1 MGSKTIGKALGMG
14 SSPSNNSSSGTYEPQ
29 YVKLAD
35 GSYQLYDQS
44 KATLNYAPA
53 QTVQGAKGQRAL
65 GDSAFG
71 KTGGNRRLASA
82 QYDGQDI
89 ELSNGNIKFYNQTD
103 YDNWQK
109 ERTNAANQLKTATN
123 AANQLKTATNAALQN
138 LSDARNNR
146 NKTKKTSLFTTAGLP
161 GGGGGTGVF
170 TGIVE

>member
-1 MGSKTIGKALGMG
+1 MGSSKTIGKALGMG
-14 SSPSNNSSSGTYEPQ
+14 SSSSSNSSSGTYEPQ

-71 KTGGNRRLASA
+71 KTGGNRSLASA

-123 AANQLKTATNAALQN
+123 AASQN

>member
-14 SSPSNNSSSGTYEPQ
+14 SSPSKTSSSGTYKPQ

-35 GSYQLYDQS
+35 GSYKLYDQS

-65 GDSAFG
+65 GGSAFG

-103 YDNWQK
+103 YDNWQT
-109 ERTNAANQLKTATN
+109 ERTNAANQLKIATN
-123 AANQLKTATNAALQN
+123 AASQN
-138 LSDARNNR
+138 LSDARNQKN
-146 NKTKKTSLFTTAGLP
+146 NNKKTSLFTTAGSP

>member
-14 SSPSNNSSSGTYEPQ
+14 SSPSNTSSSGTYEPQ

-53 QTVQGAKGQRAL
+53 QTVQGAKGRRAI

-71 KTGGNRRLASA
+71 KTGGNRSLASA

-89 ELSNGNIKFYNQTD
+89 ELSNGNIKFYNQKD
-103 YDNWQK
+103 YDNWQT
-109 ERTNAANQLKTATN
+109 ERTNSANRLKIATN
-123 AANQLKTATNAALQN
+123 AASQN
-138 LSDARNNR
+138 LSDARNQKN
-146 NKTKKTSLFTTAGLP
+146 NNKKTSLFTTAGSP

>member
-14 SSPSNNSSSGTYEPQ
+14 SSPSNTSSSGTYEPQ

-53 QTVQGAKGQRAL
+53 QTVQGAKGKRAL

-71 KTGGNRRLASA
+71 KTGGNRSLASA

-103 YDNWQK
+103 YDNWQT
-109 ERTNAANQLKTATN
+109 ERTNSANQLKIATN
-123 AANQLKTATNAALQN
+123 AASQN
-138 LSDARNNR
+138 LSDARNQKN
-146 NKTKKTSLFTTAGLP
+146 NNKKTSLFTTAGAP

>member
-14 SSPSNNSSSGTYEPQ
+14 SSPSNTSSSGTYEPQ

-53 QTVQGAKGQRAL
+53 QTVQGAKGQRAV
-65 GDSAFG
+65 GNSAFG

-89 ELSNGNIKFYNQTD
+89 ELSNGNIKFYNQKD
-103 YDNWQK
+103 YDNWQT
-109 ERTNAANQLKTATN
+109 ERTNSANRLKIATN
-123 AANQLKTATNAALQN
+123 AASQN
-138 LSDARNNR
+138 LSNARNNQ
-146 NKTKKTSLFTTAGLP
+146 NKTKKTSLFTTAGSP

>member
-14 SSPSNNSSSGTYEPQ
+14 SSPSNTSSSGTYEPQ

-71 KTGGNRRLASA
+71 KRGGNRSLASA

-103 YDNWQK
+103 YDNWQT
-109 ERTNAANQLKTATN
+109 ERTNSANQLKIATN
-123 AANQLKTATNAALQN
+123 AASQN
-138 LSDARNNR
+138 LSDARNRKN
-146 NKTKKTSLFTTAGLP
+146 NNKKTSLFTTAGLP

>member
-14 SSPSNNSSSGTYEPQ
+14 SSPSNTSSSGTYEPQ

-71 KTGGNRRLASA
+71 KTGGNRSLASA

-103 YDNWQK
+103 YDNWQT
-109 ERTNAANQLKTATN
+109 ERKNAANQLKTATN
-123 AANQLKTATNAALQN
+123 AASQN
-138 LSDARNNR
+138 LSNARNQKN
-146 NKTKKTSLFTTAGLP
+146 NNKKTSLFTTAGAP

>member
-14 SSPSNNSSSGTYEPQ
+14 SSPSKNSSSGTYKPQ

-44 KATLNYAPA
+44 KVTLNYAPA
-53 QTVQGAKGQRAL
+53 TVQGAKGQRAL
-65 GDSAFG
+65 GDSALG
-71 KTGGNRRLASA
+71 KTGGNRSLASA

-103 YDNWQK
+103 YDNWQT
-109 ERTNAANQLKTATN
+109 ERTNAANRLKIATN
-123 AANQLKTATNAALQN
+123 AASQN
-138 LSDARNNR
+138 LSDARNNQ
-146 NKTKKTSLFTTAGLP
+146 NKTKKTSLFTTAGSL

-170 TGIVE
+170 TGILE

>member
-14 SSPSNNSSSGTYEPQ
+14 SSRSNNSSSGKYEPQ

-44 KATLNYAPA
+44 KVTLNYAPA
-53 QTVQGAKGQRAL
+53 QTVQGAKGLRAFR
-65 GDSAFG
+65 DSAFG
-71 KTGGNRRLASA
+71 KTGGNRSLASA

-103 YDNWQK
+103 YDNWQTA
-109 ERTNAANQLKTATN
+109 RTNAANQLKIATN
-123 AANQLKTATNAALQN
+123 AESRN
-138 LSDARNNR
+138 LSDARKKQ
-146 NKTKKTSLFTTAGLP
+146 NKTKKTSLFTTAGSP

>member
-1 MGSKTIGKALGMG
+1 MGSSKTIGKALGM
-14 SSPSNNSSSGTYEPQ
+14 SSPSSSNSSSGTYEPK

-53 QTVQGAKGQRAL
+53 QTVQGAKGQRSL

-103 YDNWQK
+103 YDKWQT

-123 AANQLKTATNAALQN
+123 AASQN
-138 LSDARNNR
+138 LSDARNNQ
-146 NKTKKTSLFTTAGLP
+146 NKTKKTSLFTTAGSP

>member
-14 SSPSNNSSSGTYEPQ
+14 SSPSNTSSSGTYEPQ

-53 QTVQGAKGQRAL
+53 QTVQGAKGQRSL

-71 KTGGNRRLASA
+71 KTGGNKSLASA

-103 YDNWQK
+103 YDNWQT
-109 ERTNAANQLKTATN
+109 ERTNAANRLKTATN
-123 AANQLKTATNAALQN
+123 AASQN
-138 LSDARNNR
+138 LSDARNQKN
-146 NKTKKTSLFTTAGLP
+146 NNKKTSLFTTAGSP

-170 TGIVE
+170 TGILE

>member
-1 MGSKTIGKALGMG
+1 MGSKTIGKALGV
-14 SSPSNNSSSGTYEPQ
+14 SSSQSSDSSSGTYEPQ

-44 KATLNYAPA
+44 KATLNYSPT

-65 GDSAFG
+65 NDNVFG
-71 KTGGNRRLASA
+71 KNAGNRSLESA

-89 ELSNGNIKFYNQTD
+89 ELNNGKIRFYNQTD
-103 YDNWQK
+103 YDNWQTEK
-109 ERTNAANQLKTATN
+109 TNAANQLKVATN
-123 AANQLKTATNAALQN
+123 AASQN
-138 LSDARNNR
+138 LSDARNNQKK
-146 NKTKKTSLFTTAGLP
+146 NKKTSLFTTAGSP

>member
-1 MGSKTIGKALGMG
+1 MGSKTIGKALGV
-14 SSPSNNSSSGTYEPQ
+14 SSSQSSDSSSGKYEPQ

-44 KATLNYAPA
+44 KATLNYSPT
-53 QTVQGAKGQRAL
+53 QTVQRAKGQRAL
-65 GDSAFG
+65 NDNVFG
-71 KTGGNRRLASA
+71 KKGGNRSLVSA

-89 ELSNGNIKFYNQTD
+89 ELSNGKIKIYNQTD
-103 YDNWQK
+103 YDNWQAEK
-109 ERTNAANQLKTATN
+109 TKAANQLKIATN
-123 AANQLKTATNAALQN
+123 AASQN

-146 NKTKKTSLFTTAGLP
+146 NKNKKTSLFTTAGFP

>member
-14 SSPSNNSSSGTYEPQ
+14 SSPSNTSSSGTYEPQ

-71 KTGGNRRLASA
+71 KTGGNRSLASA

-103 YDNWQK
+103 YDNWQT
-109 ERTNAANQLKTATN
+109 ERTNSANQLKIATN
-123 AANQLKTATNAALQN
+123 AASQN
-138 LSDARNNR
+138 LSDARNQKN
-146 NKTKKTSLFTTAGLP
+146 NNKKTSLFTTAGAP

>member
-1 MGSKTIGKALGMG
+1 MGSKTIGKALGV
-14 SSPSNNSSSGTYEPQ
+14 SSSQSIDSSSRTYEPQ

-44 KATLNYAPA
+44 KATLNYSPT
-53 QTVQGAKGQRAL
+53 QTVQRAKGQRAL
-65 GDSAFG
+65 NDNVFG
-71 KTGGNRRLASA
+71 KNTGNRSLESA

-89 ELSNGNIKFYNQTD
+89 ELSNGKIKFYNQTD
-103 YDNWQK
+103 YDNWQAEK
-109 ERTNAANQLKTATN
+109 TKAANQLKIATN
-123 AANQLKTATNAALQN
+123 AASQN

-146 NKTKKTSLFTTAGLP
+146 NKNKKTSLFTTAGFP

>member
-14 SSPSNNSSSGTYEPQ
+14 SSPSNTSSSGTYEPQ

-71 KTGGNRRLASA
+71 KTGGNKSLASA

-103 YDNWQK
+103 YDNWQT
-109 ERTNAANQLKTATN
+109 ERKNAANQLKTATN
-123 AANQLKTATNAALQN
+123 AASQN
-138 LSDARNNR
+138 LSDARNQKN
-146 NKTKKTSLFTTAGLP
+146 NNKKTSLFTTAGAP

>member
-1 MGSKTIGKALGMG
+1 MGSSKTIGKALGM
-14 SSPSNNSSSGTYEPQ
+14 SSSSSSNSSSGTYEPQ

-53 QTVQGAKGQRAL
+53 QTVQGAKGQRSL

-71 KTGGNRRLASA
+71 KTGGNKSLASA

-103 YDNWQK
+103 YDNWQT
-109 ERTNAANQLKTATN
+109 ERTNAANQLKIATN
-123 AANQLKTATNAALQN
+123 AASQN
-138 LSDARNNR
+138 LSDARNNQ
-146 NKTKKTSLFTTAGLP
+146 NKTKKTSLFTTAGSP